1 MKIIDADELEPD
13 TEWSDYYDGFTSYSQ
28 SQIDEAEEI
37 KAIPLKK
44 VKQAREKM
52 WKNVYEYSGTGDEV
66 LQAYSDGFKAS
77 LQIIDKL
84 IEEVE

>member
-1 MKIIDADELEPD
+1 MEEIPVDVC
-13 TEWSDYYDGFTSYSQ
+13 DGFEVTD
-28 SQIDEAEEI
+28 IIE
-37 KAIPLKK
+37 KMPTVNAISLDK
-44 VKQAREKM
+44 VKQAREEI

-66 LQAYSDGFKAS
+66 LQSYCDGFKAS